1 MKKRIALIFIAV
13 LMLVLSSCTPK
24 ESNPLDYQTYPFSA
38 KGSLSANEIEYV
50 FEVNM
55 TDKNTAELMFSS
67 PDSLRGYTFNVSP
80 EGTTL
85 SYGDM
90 TIDFSNNGEKT
101 SIVNLVPALFS
112 LNSENFVSKSET
124 TQNSVELITATYT
137 TDNGEITVYI
147 NKSTGHPMRF
157 EYGSTVINITEFIP
171 ITPSTAL
178 PTPTTTPAPTATS
191 ISTPIPTPTPEN

>member
-1 MKKRIALIFIAV
+1 MKKRISLILIAM
-13 LMLVLSSCTPK
+13 LMLALVSCAPA
-24 ESNPLDYQTYPFSA
+24 ESNPLDYQAYPFSA
-38 KGSLSANEIEYV
+38 KGSLSTNDIEYA

-55 TDKNTAELMFSS
+55 TDRNTAELTFSS

-112 LNSENFVSKSET
+112 LTAENLVSKSET

-137 TDNGEITVYI
+137 TANEDITVYI
-147 NKSTGHPMRF
+147 NKSTGRPMRF
-157 EYGSTVINITEFIP
+157 EYGSTVINITEF
-171 ITPSTAL
+171 TPSTPSTSLPTAT
-178 PTPTTTPAPTATS
+178 PTPTPTK
-191 ISTPIPTPTPEN
+191 TPTPEN